1 VEADCVYDP
10 GQRDSFRVRR
20 RMPLMTAVM
29 ATIAM
34 EGGEIGERKK
44 VRAFVSRF
52 RGSPK
57 SRKAAERLLSAA
69 GQTTPWQGAR

>member
-1 VEADCVYDP
+1 
-10 GQRDSFRVRR
+10 
-20 RMPLMTAVM
+20 MPLMTAVM